1 MMFAL
6 HRLSQLGR
14 VGLVAGVTALALVF
28 SSCSGGT
35 RVGGDSPE
43 GATGDSAGKGEIT
56 GEIRL
61 SFWGSGAR
69 VEKTTGVS
77 DLFVKANPNVKVTP
91 NFSDF
96 AAYFQ
101 KLNVEA
107 TSGNLAC
114 VMQLQGRQLNDYASK
129 GLLLDLQPMIDSGAI
144 NVDNIPAEVLDT
156 GRGTDGK
163 LYEIPYGAAY
173 DSIMINTTLAEQAG
187 VGLPSSGYTWDDF
200 LGYVEKAQSKLP
212 SGVKAANLGGGLPNY
227 FIEYVR
233 AQGQE
238 LFKDNKAA
246 FSAETLVDFWTKWEQ
261 LRKAGA
267 TTSAQDKAAEATQ
280 VEQSFIATGKVLL
293 DNKPGNQLGQAQGAL
308 EGAKPGQKLTTI
320 QLPGGPN
327 GASGTVLF
335 TSGWSIPKSC
345 SNIPTAAAYIN
356 FWINNHEAN
365 ALFASN
371 NGADTNTKE
380 LELQLQDSSLDA
392 STKHALELYQ
402 EIVKNQPPTV
412 LYPAGYQANFETA
425 FTRSYQEIS
434 LNGADIPSTAKAFI
448 ESLDK
453 ALAAAQ

>member
-1 MMFAL
+1 MFVHNRL
-6 HRLSQLGR
+6 HRTGLA
-14 VGLVAGVTALALVF
+14 VGAAVLALALA
-28 SSCSGGT
+28 SCSGGT
-35 RVGGDSPE
+35 SVGGNTPN
-43 GATGDSAGKGEIT
+43 GATGPSAGKGDIK

-69 VEKTTGVS
+69 VDKTNGVS
-77 DLFVKANPNVKVTP
+77 DLFVKANSGAKVTP
-91 NFSDF
+91 NFADF

-114 VMQLQGRQLNDYASK
+114 VMQLQGRQLNDYATK

-144 NVDNIPAEVLDT
+144 DVSNIPKEVLDT

-173 DSIMINTTLAEQAG
+173 DSIMINTTQAEQAG
-187 VGLPSSGYTWDDF
+187 VGTPADNYTWDDF
-200 LGYVEKAQSKLP
+200 VAYIKKAQGKLP
-212 SGVKAANLGGGLPNY
+212 NGVAAANLGGGLPNY

-233 AQGQE
+233 AQGE
-238 LFKDNKAA
+238 DLFKDNKAA
-246 FSAETLVDFWTKWEQ
+246 FSTDTLVKFWNTWEE

-267 TTSAQDKAAEATQ
+267 TTTAQNKAAEPTQ
-280 VEQSFIATGKVLL
+280 VEQSFLATGKAML

-320 QLPGGPN
+320 QLPGGPK

-335 TSGWSIPKSC
+335 TSGWSIPKNC
-345 SNIPTAAAYIN
+345 NNVATAAAYIS
-356 FWINNHEAN
+356 FWLNDHEAN

-371 NGADTNTKE
+371 NGADTNSKE
-380 LELQLQDSSLDA
+380 LALQLQDPALDA
-392 STKHALELYQ
+392 ATKHSLELYQ
-402 EIVKNQPPTV
+402 QIVQNKPPTV

-425 FTRSYQEIS
+425 FTRSYQDIS
-434 LNGADIPSTAKAFI
+434 LNGADVQATAKSFVDN
-448 ESLDK
+448 LNQ
-453 ALAAAQ
+453 ALAAAAQ

>member
-1 MMFAL
+1 MFTL
-6 HRLSQLGR
+6 QRLTRLGR
-14 VGLVAGVTALALVF
+14 AGLVAGTAALTLALAA
-28 SSCSGGT
+28 CSGGT
-35 RVGGDSPE
+35 SVGGEAPE
-43 GATGDSAGKGEIT
+43 GASGASAGKGDVT

-69 VEKTTGVS
+69 VEKTNGVS
-77 DLFVKANPNVKVTP
+77 DLFVKANQGVTVTP

-101 KLNVEA
+101 KLNIEA

-114 VMQLQGRQLNDYASK
+114 VTQLQGRQLNDYASK
-129 GLLLDLQPMIDSGAI
+129 GLLLDLQPMVDSGAI
-144 NVDNIPAEVLDT
+144 NVANIPKEVLDT

-187 VGLPSSGYTWDDF
+187 VGMLKDGYTWDDF
-200 LGYVEKAQSKLP
+200 ISYIEKAQPALP

-238 LFKDNKAA
+238 LFVDNKAA
-246 FSAETLVDFWTKWEQ
+246 FSTDSLVEFWNTWEK
-261 LRKAGA
+261 LRKAEA
-267 TTSAQDKAAEATQ
+267 TVTAEDKAAEATQ
-280 VEQSFIATGKVLL
+280 VEQSNIATGKVLL
-293 DNKPGNQLGQAQGAL
+293 DNKPGNQLGQAQDAL
-308 EGAKPGQKLTTI
+308 EGVKSGQELTTI
-320 QLPGGPN
+320 QLPSGPD

-335 TSGWSIPKSC
+335 TSGWSIPKNC
-345 SNIPTAAAYIN
+345 DNIPTAAAYIN
-356 FWINNHEAN
+356 FWVNDHEAN

-371 NGADTNTKE
+371 NGAVTNTVE
-380 LELQLQDSSLDA
+380 LDSQLKDSSLDPA
-392 STKHALELYQ
+392 TKHSLQLFQ
-402 EIVKNQPPTV
+402 EIVQSQPPTV

-434 LNGADIPSTAKAFI
+434 LNGADVRTTAEAFI
-448 ESLDK
+448 KDLNS
-453 ALAAAQ
+453 ALEAAQ